1 MRRRMKRKSS
11 NQRTFGLM
19 VMSELFQKMILKSWQ
34 KGQCIMEMPFMLLLN
49 LNNHRHKVLLDS
61 NKMIKRLENGFN
73 MERELK
79 WGRAR
84 MLTLETGFKE
94 RERDRE
100 YVSILMAISMLVS
113 SKMTSNMVLESRH
126 GVMERFMMVDG
137 KTRNNMV
144 LVTLWTKMESREMG
158 NGKMEIE

>member
-1 MRRRMKRKSS
+1 
-11 NQRTFGLM
+11 
-19 VMSELFQKMILKSWQ
+19 
-34 KGQCIMEMPFMLLLN
+34 
-49 LNNHRHKVLLDS
+49 
-61 NKMIKRLENGFN
+61 
-73 MERELK
+73 
-79 WGRAR
+79 

-113 SKMTSNMVLESRH
+113 SKMTSNMVLELRH

-144 LVTLWTKMESREMG
+144 LVTL
-158 NGKMEIE
+158 

>member
-1 MRRRMKRKSS
+1 
-11 NQRTFGLM
+11 
-19 VMSELFQKMILKSWQ
+19 
-34 KGQCIMEMPFMLLLN
+34 
-49 LNNHRHKVLLDS
+49 
-61 NKMIKRLENGFN
+61 
-73 MERELK
+73 
-79 WGRAR
+79 

-126 GVMERFMMVDG
+126 GVTERFMMVDG

-144 LVTLWTKMESREMG
+144 LVTL
-158 NGKMEIE
+158 

>member
-1 MRRRMKRKSS
+1 
-11 NQRTFGLM
+11 
-19 VMSELFQKMILKSWQ
+19 
-34 KGQCIMEMPFMLLLN
+34 
-49 LNNHRHKVLLDS
+49 
-61 NKMIKRLENGFN
+61 
-73 MERELK
+73 
-79 WGRAR
+79 

-144 LVTLWTKMESREMG
+144 LVTL
-158 NGKMEIE
+158 